1 MENDKLYYTIGKIA
15 VERYE
20 SICSKLSDNTATE
33 LDSSGEKILSEI
45 IALAKNRLTVEENE
59 KIAEKGGDV
68 WVERTSKSHFP
79 HIRLHGGA
87 LEDDPPEHNFDK

>member
-1 MENDKLYYTIGKIA
+1 MDKEKLYYTIGKIA
-15 VERYE
+15 EEKYA
-20 SICSKLSDNTATE
+20 SICSKMSDNTATE
-33 LDSSGEKILSEI
+33 LDRSGGKILAEI
-45 IALAKNRLTVEENE
+45 IALAKNRLTVAENE

-87 LEDDPPEHNFDK
+87 RGDDPPQSDFDK

>member
-1 MENDKLYYTIGKIA
+1 MENDKLYHTIGKIA

-33 LDSSGEKILSEI
+33 LDRSGEKILSEI
-45 IALAKNRLTVEENE
+45 IALAKNRLAVEENE